1 MPGKRNEGH
10 LTPAKVAKVVQTP
23 LDEVWIYMG
32 GPAQMMGSFERR
44 FGQLGVPRSRIFWE
58 HFELR

>member
-1 MPGKRNEGH
+1 
-10 LTPAKVAKVVQTP
+10 LTPAKVAKEVQAP
-23 LDEVWIYMG
+23 LDEVWIYMC
-32 GPAQMMGSFERR
+32 GPAQMMRSFERR